1 MDTERMMTVT
11 KQEGDFILVAFTDC
25 CAHHGADFEVC
36 DHLTCRLA
44 RAIETE
50 SEEDYQ
56 AVMDDAMGVKREEG
70 KSVSTREVRS
80 RGNERTAAEAWQ
92 N

>member
-11 KQEGDFILVAFTDC
+11 KQEADFILVAFADC
-25 CAHHGADFEVC
+25 CAHHNVDFEVC

-50 SEEDYQ
+50 SKNDYDS
-56 AVMDDAMGVKREEG
+56 VMDDAMGVKR
-70 KSVSTREVRS
+70 
-80 RGNERTAAEAWQ
+80 
-92 N
+92 